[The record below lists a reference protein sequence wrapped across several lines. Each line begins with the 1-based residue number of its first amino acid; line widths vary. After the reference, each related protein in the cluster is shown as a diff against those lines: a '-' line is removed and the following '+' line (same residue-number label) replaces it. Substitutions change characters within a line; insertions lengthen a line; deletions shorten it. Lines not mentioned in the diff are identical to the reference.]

1 MQDPPLLR
9 RTGSRFWNSRPE
21 FIQIIA
27 PPSVHRHALRRAQ
40 ENRQA
45 AFPYITRG
53 HTFPIRNLPSA
64 LAQADAAGVE
74 ARGVG
79 RRHILVEV
87 QNRAPTAEWLFG
99 EGAAIAGYFESI
111 GGVNPQIGIDRGPVG
126 IDD

>member
-1 MQDPPLLR
+1 MCHTLR
-9 RTGSRFWNSRPE
+9 HNIADFRSQLTELSASVAKRPE
-21 FIQIIA
+21 DFGDGVR
-27 PPSVHRHALRRAQ
+27 PLFSC
-40 ENRQA
+40 
-45 AFPYITRG
+45 G
-53 HTFPIRNLPSA
+53 SRNLPSA
-64 LAQADAAGVE
+64 LAQADAGGVE

-99 EGAAIAGYFESI
+99 EGAAIGGYFESI